1 MKRKVSTKSKW
12 MIVSSFL
19 VSAALIATLALNIAA
34 GSWETSAVFVIGLIT
49 LAVAAFVG
57 TTVIRLRRS
66 GYAKKLNESYFA
78 EYEKIKD
85 ALSNSVMSRAEIKE
99 VKQDVVSLMLDA
111 QSQGR
116 DAKEVVGETGAF
128 IRRVQDSFGYRNRF
142 LFQLLS
148 VVQYGI
154 FFIVI
159 IQLLIFFEQ
168 GGQTGFFDITIGLSM
183 FVMLMIMILAVYP
196 VIRSAM
202 RKDKSV
208 LPFALPLGF
217 GIGYIALLIL
227 LDTAVGRIGW
237 VRVYLDSDI
246 GMIGSWW
253 LLAILAAAMLA
264 AQGIKLGLRRRSIR
278 RLKQGMDS

>member
-19 VSAALIATLALNIAA
+19 VSAALIATLALKIAA

-78 EYEKIKD
+78 EYEKIND